1 MTDPEEGLDVEDER
15 DRGDSEEQ
23 HDRGGGEDDWRR
35 TWHAVRDLLGSK
47 WAFHV
52 VRALAEAERGFNDL
66 KRELGGVTA
75 KTLSERLRELRCLG
89 FVEKEVHATSPPTT
103 TYRLTDHGRDLA
115 AVMDDVESLVEVV
128 ECRDG
133 DCAVASAVAPD
144 CACRTGR
151 ERERTDRATRRSGSA
166 SESVRESAHE
176 TECACDC

>member
-1 MTDPEEGLDVEDER
+1 MSDPEERSDPEDGDDRGGVEDER
-15 DRGDSEEQ
+15 DHSGV
-23 HDRGGGEDDWRR
+23 GDWRR

-52 VRALAEAERGFNDL
+52 VRALGDSGRGFNDL
-66 KRELGGVTA
+66 KRELDGVTA

-115 AVMDDVESLVEVV
+115 AVMTDVESLVEVV

-133 DCAVASAVAPD
+133 DCAVASAVTPE
-144 CACRTGR
+144 CACETGR
-151 ERERTDRATRRSGSA
+151 EREREVAV
-166 SESVRESAHE
+166 ERESASGRGAE
-176 TECACDC
+176 SERRARCECACER